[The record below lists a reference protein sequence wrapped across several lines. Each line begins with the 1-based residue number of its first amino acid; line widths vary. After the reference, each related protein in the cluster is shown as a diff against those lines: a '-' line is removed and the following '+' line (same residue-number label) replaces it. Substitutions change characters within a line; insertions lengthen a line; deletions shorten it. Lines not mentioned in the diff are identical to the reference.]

1 MISGFFSK
9 DNVLV
14 GELVAKEQV
23 GPFLSIYLHQLKS
36 FILCILNFQ
45 PKYLFILLQIFIE
58 TTREVG
64 PTFLLAKFDGIVGL
78 GFQEI
83 AVENAPPLWYGF
95 LCHFQAQGDL
105 KCVPN
110 IKHYQYYCLHFAG
123 LPCSSRVLLRR
134 RSFLSGSIEILMMQ
148 MVGNLCLEVLI
159 QITTRENILMF
170 LLHEKDIGR

>member
-1 MISGFFSK
+1 MLFLPGKSCKISYGSGIISGFFSK

-14 GELVAKEQV
+14 GEVVAKDQV
-23 GPFLSIYLHQLKS
+23 GHFLCIYLHQLKS

-83 AVENAPPLWYGF
+83 SVENAPPLWYAF
-95 LCHFQAQGDL
+95 LYVTVRYKEIAN
-105 KCVPN
+105 V
-110 IKHYQYYCLHFAG
+110 
-123 LPCSSRVLLRR
+123 
-134 RSFLSGSIEILMMQ
+134 FLTLS
-148 MVGNLCLEVLI
+148 
-159 QITTRENILMF
+159 ITTGIIVCTLQVY
-170 LLHEKDIGR
+170 HAQAGSY